1 MSQMEPGQMKE
12 VHMTTILT
20 WYGHAT
26 LGLETGGYQVL
37 VDPFFTGNPA
47 AEVAADQVKADFI
60 LITHGHGDHVGDAI
74 PIAKRTKALV
84 ISNNE
89 IATWAGSQG
98 VKSHGQHLGGGFK
111 HPFGYLKLT
120 LALHGSALPDG
131 SDGGNPAGFLLTTL
145 DEKKIYLAGDT
156 GLFGDMA
163 LIGEEGLDLA
173 VIPIG
178 DNFTMGPGDALRAV
192 KLLRPKVVIP
202 IHFDTWDLIAQDAPA
217 WAERVNKQT
226 DTQAVLLKPGERY
239 TV

>member
-1 MSQMEPGQMKE
+1 
-12 VHMTTILT
+12 MTTKLT
-20 WYGHAT
+20 WFGHAT

-47 AEVAADQVKADFI
+47 AGVQADQVAADFI

-74 PIAKRTKALV
+74 PIAKRTQATV
-84 ISNNE
+84 ISNHE
-89 IATWAGSQG
+89 IATWAGNQG

-131 SDGGNPAGFLLTTL
+131 SNGGNPAGFLLTTL

-178 DNFTMGPGDALRAV
+178 DNFTMGPEDALRAV
-192 KLLRPKVVIP
+192 KLLKPKVVIP
-202 IHFDTWDLIAQDAPA
+202 IHFGTWDLIAQDAAA
-217 WAERVNKQT
+217 WAERVDKQT
-226 DTQAVLLKPGERY
+226 GTQVVVLKPGESY